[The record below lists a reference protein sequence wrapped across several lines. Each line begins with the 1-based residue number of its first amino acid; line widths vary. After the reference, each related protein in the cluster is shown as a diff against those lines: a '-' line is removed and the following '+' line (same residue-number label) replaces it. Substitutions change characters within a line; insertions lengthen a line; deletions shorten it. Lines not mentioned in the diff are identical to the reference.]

1 MGKADDELEAEG
13 AAPSSQEESRL
24 ALFDKG
30 GLSPLHFQRMVAA
43 GNC

>member
-13 AAPSSQEESRL
+13 SAPSFQKESRL
-24 ALFDKG
+24 ALFGEG
-30 GLSPLHFQRMVAA
+30 GLSSLHFQRMVAA